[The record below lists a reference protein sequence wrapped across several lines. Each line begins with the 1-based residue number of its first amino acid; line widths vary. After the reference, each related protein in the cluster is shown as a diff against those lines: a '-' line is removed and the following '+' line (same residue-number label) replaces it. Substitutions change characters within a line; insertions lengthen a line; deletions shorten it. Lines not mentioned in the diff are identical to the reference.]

1 MKYKKDVTTGNP
13 RICFGHVKIIDLVF
27 RMKFLFKKVVI

>member
-13 RICFGHVKIIDLVF
+13 KDFFWSSKIIDLVF
-27 RMKFLFKKVVI
+27 CMKYLFKKVVI